1 MELERI
7 YELAIEAASARVNDL
22 SSRRRTKDNAVLK
35 AWHEQAIDELTCLVR
50 GYNQMIIDKYKEM
63 AGNGNA
69 QISD

>member
-35 AWHEQAIDELTCLVR
+35 ARHEQAIAELSDLGR
-50 GYNQMIIDKYKEM
+50 GYNKLIIDKYKELTK
-63 AGNGNA
+63 NGNA
-69 QISD
+69 

>member
-35 AWHEQAIDELTCLVR
+35 AWHEQAIAELTDLGR
-50 GYNQMIIDKYKEM
+50 GYNQMIIDKYKELTKH
-63 AGNGNA
+63 GN
-69 QISD
+69 S